1 MDTLIKG
8 GPYFCISSI
17 IILLHL
23 QQTSI
28 LMAAMNEIPIIEGNV
43 KVRGTVS
50 YVSQEAWIFSGTVRQ
65 NILFGKDYDEKK
77 FENVIDVCA
86 LRKVCMLL
94 LYLKLVIFRLSWF

>member
-1 MDTLIKG
+1 MV
-8 GPYFCISSI
+8 
-17 IILLHL
+17 
-23 QQTSI
+23 
-28 LMAAMNEIPIIEGNV
+28 AMNEIPIIEGNV

-94 LYLKLVIFRLSWF
+94 LYLNLVIFRLSWF

>member
-1 MDTLIKG
+1 
-8 GPYFCISSI
+8 
-17 IILLHL
+17 
-23 QQTSI
+23 
-28 LMAAMNEIPIIEGNV
+28 MAAMNEIPIIEGNV

-94 LYLKLVIFRLSWF
+94 LYLNLVIFRLSWF

>member
-1 MDTLIKG
+1 
-8 GPYFCISSI
+8 
-17 IILLHL
+17 
-23 QQTSI
+23 
-28 LMAAMNEIPIIEGNV
+28 MAAMNEIPIIEGNV

-94 LYLKLVIFRLSWF
+94 LYLNLVISRLSWF

>member
-1 MDTLIKG
+1 
-8 GPYFCISSI
+8 
-17 IILLHL
+17 
-23 QQTSI
+23 
-28 LMAAMNEIPIIEGNV
+28 MAAMNEIPIIEGNV

-50 YVSQEAWIFSGTVRQ
+50 YVSQEVWIFSGTVRQ

-94 LYLKLVIFRLSWF
+94 LYLNLVISRLSWF

>member
-1 MDTLIKG
+1 M
-8 GPYFCISSI
+8 
-17 IILLHL
+17 HL

-94 LYLKLVIFRLSWF
+94 LYLNLVISRLSWF

>member
-1 MDTLIKG
+1 M
-8 GPYFCISSI
+8 
-17 IILLHL
+17 HL

-86 LRKVCMLL
+86 LRKVCILL
-94 LYLKLVIFRLSWF
+94 LYLNLVISRLSWF

>member
-1 MDTLIKG
+1 
-8 GPYFCISSI
+8 
-17 IILLHL
+17 
-23 QQTSI
+23 
-28 LMAAMNEIPIIEGNV
+28 MAAMNEISIIEGHI

-65 NILFGKDYDEKK
+65 NILFGKDYDERK

-94 LYLKLVIFRLSWF
+94 LYLNLLIEILSWI

>member
-1 MDTLIKG
+1 
-8 GPYFCISSI
+8 
-17 IILLHL
+17 
-23 QQTSI
+23 
-28 LMAAMNEIPIIEGNV
+28 MAAMNEIPIIEGNV

-86 LRKVCMLL
+86 LRKVCILL
-94 LYLKLVIFRLSWF
+94 LYLNLVISRLSWF

>member
-1 MDTLIKG
+1 M
-8 GPYFCISSI
+8 
-17 IILLHL
+17 HL

-86 LRKVCMLL
+86 LRKVCVLL
-94 LYLKLVIFRLSWF
+94 LYLNLVISRLSWF

>member
-1 MDTLIKG
+1 
-8 GPYFCISSI
+8 
-17 IILLHL
+17 
-23 QQTSI
+23 
-28 LMAAMNEIPIIEGNV
+28 MAAMNEIPIIEGNV

-86 LRKVCMLL
+86 LRKVCVLL
-94 LYLKLVIFRLSWF
+94 LYLNLVISRLSWF

>member
-1 MDTLIKG
+1 
-8 GPYFCISSI
+8 
-17 IILLHL
+17 
-23 QQTSI
+23 
-28 LMAAMNEIPIIEGNV
+28 MAAMNEIPIIEGNV

>member
-1 MDTLIKG
+1 M
-8 GPYFCISSI
+8 
-17 IILLHL
+17 HL

-94 LYLKLVIFRLSWF
+94 LYLNLVIFRLSWF

>member
-1 MDTLIKG
+1 
-8 GPYFCISSI
+8 
-17 IILLHL
+17 
-23 QQTSI
+23 
-28 LMAAMNEIPIIEGNV
+28 MAAMNEIPIIEGNV

-77 FENVIDVCA
+77 FESVIDVCA

-94 LYLKLVIFRLSWF
+94 LYLNLVISRLSWF

>member
-1 MDTLIKG
+1 
-8 GPYFCISSI
+8 
-17 IILLHL
+17 
-23 QQTSI
+23 
-28 LMAAMNEIPIIEGNV
+28 MAAMNEIPIIEGNV

-50 YVSQEAWIFSGTVRQ
+50 YVSQEPWIFSGTVRQ

-94 LYLKLVIFRLSWF
+94 LYLNLVISRLSWF

>member
-1 MDTLIKG
+1 
-8 GPYFCISSI
+8 
-17 IILLHL
+17 
-23 QQTSI
+23 
-28 LMAAMNEIPIIEGNV
+28 MAAMNEISIIEEHI

-65 NILFGKDYDEKK
+65 NILFGKDYDERK

-94 LYLKLVIFRLSWF
+94 LYLNLLIEILSWI